1 MKTKK
6 VQTTIYVQEE
16 VLRKAKIILIIKK
29 INVSDFLN
37 QKLKELVERDGEK
50 ILREISKG

>member
-6 VQTTIYVQEE
+6 IQTTIYIQED
-16 VLRKAKIILIIKK
+16 VLRKAKLILIIKK
-29 INVSDFLN
+29 VNVSDFLN